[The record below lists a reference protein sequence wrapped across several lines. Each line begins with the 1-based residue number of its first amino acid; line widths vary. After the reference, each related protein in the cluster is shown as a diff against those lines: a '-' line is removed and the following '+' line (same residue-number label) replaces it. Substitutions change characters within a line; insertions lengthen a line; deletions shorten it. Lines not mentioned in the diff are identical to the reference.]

1 MRWGKMDKAMNLRS
15 PNREE
20 PEINLTSLIDVV
32 LLLLVFFMITTSF
45 VRESKIGIRLP
56 EASSTEESVAI
67 EEPMTISVT
76 AQGTYLVNGRS
87 LLDNRPE
94 TLESAIRVLAGED
107 LGGRVTVSAD
117 AEASH
122 QAVITAMDVA
132 GRLGY
137 VEINIATTK
146 PGTTE

>member
-1 MRWGKMDKAMNLRS
+1 MMNLRS
-15 PNREE
+15 PSREE

-56 EASSTEESVAI
+56 EASSTQEAMVVEESMV
-67 EEPMTISVT
+67 ISVS
-76 AQGTYLVNGRS
+76 AQGTYLVNGRQ
-87 LLDNRPE
+87 LLDNRAA
-94 TLESAIRVLAGED
+94 TLESAIRVLAGNN
-107 LGGRVTVSAD
+107 LGGQITVSAD
-117 AEASH
+117 ADASH

-137 VEINIATTK
+137 VEINIATIK
-146 PGTTE
+146 PEDN